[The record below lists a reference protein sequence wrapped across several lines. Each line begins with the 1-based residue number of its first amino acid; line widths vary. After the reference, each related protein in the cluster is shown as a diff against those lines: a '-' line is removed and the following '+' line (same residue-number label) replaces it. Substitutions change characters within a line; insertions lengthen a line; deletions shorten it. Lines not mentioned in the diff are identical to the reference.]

1 MFLRALMTMLMLMLM
16 LVQAQAQAQALK
28 PKLIPKQVP
37 MPEPVLAPSRA
48 VRQPLL
54 RLRGSGRRRPC
65 RSSGGRWQSASP
77 QAAP

>member
-1 MFLRALMTMLMLMLM
+1 MLVRALMTMLMLML
-16 LVQAQAQAQALK
+16 VQAQAQALK

-48 VRQPLL
+48 LRQPLP
-54 RLRGSGRRRPC
+54 RLRGSSRRRLC